1 MRARVAGLGGL
12 LLSVLLVQARALPW
26 PYNNVP
32 SLDSLGGAICS
43 LYGEDPLPFAAN
55 NFCNGTG
62 FTKPDQSGYLCD
74 ILGYAEHALQAIA
87 SANASC
93 PAAKQTRAA
102 TVSRNGVPIPYPLS
116 DMRPLPVNLPASLLN
131 TEGPSMYW
139 HWKNLF
145 NFEIWAPCAATN
157 QSRTVTPG
165 YVRMSNPALEWLRP
179 VGWTVVSTQW
189 VMDGPAQSGVY
200 WPFATVLVNKGKH
213 FKDSQLVKQG
223 KHSTDSQLVIF
234 IRGTETYLD
243 WLTDFSYS
251 ETSSSYLKFPGKTH
265 AGFTAIAN
273 KLWLEGLRDALYR
286 NVVKGHIKSVAVT
299 GHSLGAGVAQLVA
312 YAAQVGV

>member
-243 WLTDFSYS
+243 WLTGEPTRVCAWGAWSNTQSHAHSTHCAVPCQQPESLPCKGITLTITSSYS
-251 ETSSSYLKFPGKTH
+251 RQSCCKAGAATTSPKHLLRCS
-265 AGFTAIAN
+265 AR
-273 KLWLEGLRDALYR
+273 GL
-286 NVVKGHIKSVAVT
+286 
-299 GHSLGAGVAQLVA
+299 
-312 YAAQVGV
+312 